1 MKGFSIDQSH
11 ELLDC
16 NCESG
21 GGWGW
26 RLWQS
31 GGWFNQF
38 PVATQA
44 SSTQATLCSHQAAKQ
59 PALNGNPSCPKLS
72 LGWGKWPLLAWGSAP
87 GQIKTKTG
95 GEIAADSPLGP
106 GQGLGQGLW
115 RTRSISRRWSRLKAT
130 QSGDPVWGEIMKLI
144 LGLLLLL
151 GAVLA
156 EDEDCPDFDCPVK
169 DGSFAV
175 SIFDQAP

>member
-1 MKGFSIDQSH
+1 MKGFLIDQSH

-44 SSTQATLCSHQAAKQ
+44 SSTQATLRSHQACSRLSMEIQ
-59 PALNGNPSCPKLS
+59 VVPSWVWA
-72 LGWGKWPLLAWGSAP
+72 GWGKWPLLAWGSAP
-87 GQIKTKTG
+87 PQIKTKTG